1 MNFEVLQQKEISPT
15 VIKVIGAGGGGSNAV
30 NRMMAAGL
38 QNVDFVVANT
48 DLQALNYSNAPTKL
62 AIGSKLTGGLGA
74 GGKPEV
80 GEKAAVE
87 DTELITNA
95 VRGADMVFVTAGM
108 GGGTGTGA
116 VPVIAQIARDQ
127 GALTV
132 GVVTKPF
139 DFEGKVKQRLA
150 DEGIEKLRKSVDT
163 LIVIPNQY
171 LLKLV
176 DRRTPIKQAFVMA
189 DDVLRQAVQ
198 GISDLITHPGIIN
211 IDFADVKTTMEGQGD
226 AIMGIGTGEGD
237 NRACDAATGAINN
250 PLLEDS
256 HIEGANH
263 ILINIT
269 GNEDMTLMEVEEI
282 VKIVT
287 ANAESRRSYH
297 LRYRDGQYSGRQ
309 AQRDRYR
316 YRVHPGGLSGRH
328 RSFGCKRA
336 LRKTEGR
343 RFGRFHDR
351 QRMAAAQRARAEKRV
366 GSRNTER
373 SDAGDTAG
381 NNTPVGAT
389 ILIRRPSCACSSRR
403 RRTESTA
410 TEVILCI
417 PDNRRSTVETDGG
430 NLSGDRTSFLGL
442 ARAKNPFR
450 RRRRKLGT
458 ASLS

>member
-1 MNFEVLQQKEISPT
+1 MNYEVLEKRELSPT

-38 QNVDFVVANT
+38 ENVDFIVANT
-48 DLQALNYSNAPTKL
+48 DLQALNYANAPVKL

-87 DTELITNA
+87 DTEMIANA
-95 VRGADMVFVTAGM
+95 IRGADMVFVTAGM

-116 VPVIAQIARDQ
+116 VPVIAQIAREQ

-132 GVVTKPF
+132 GVVTRPF
-139 DFEGKVKQRLA
+139 DFEGKAKQRLA

-163 LIVIPNQY
+163 LIVIPNQH

-176 DRRTPIKQAFVMA
+176 DRRTPIKQAFIMA

-226 AIMGIGTGEGD
+226 AIMGIGNGEGD
-237 NRACDAATGAINN
+237 NRAVDAATNAINN

-256 HIEGANH
+256 NIEGANH

-287 ANAESRRSYH
+287 ANADPEALIIYGSAIDNAMGDRLSVTVIATGFISSSCQARVDRNAASARSERERKSDDSF
-297 LRYRDGQYSGRQ
+297 LTGNEWKQLNERKDKPV
-309 AQRDRYR
+309 A
-316 YRVHPGGLSGRH
+316 GLG
-328 RSFGCKRA
+328 
-336 LRKTEGR
+336 T
-343 RFGRFHDR
+343 
-351 QRMAAAQRARAEKRV
+351 
-366 GSRNTER
+366 RN
-373 SDAGDTAG
+373 G
-381 NNTPVGAT
+381 PVASQPVFA
-389 ILIRRPSCACSSRR
+389 PS
-403 RRTESTA
+403 
-410 TEVILCI
+410 
-417 PDNRRSTVETDGG
+417 
-430 NLSGDRTSFLGL
+430 SGDDLDTPTVMRMQQK
-442 ARAKNPFR
+442 APN
-450 RRRRKLGT
+450 
-458 ASLS
+458 

>member
-80 GEKAAVE
+80 GEKAAME

-116 VPVIAQIARDQ
+116 VPVIAQIAREQ

-150 DEGIEKLRKSVDT
+150 DEGIEKLRKAVDT

-256 HIEGANH
+256 RIEGANH

-287 ANAESRRSYH
+287 ANA
-297 LRYRDGQYSGRQ
+297 DP
-309 AQRDRYR
+309 D
-316 YRVHPGGLSGRH
+316 
-328 RSFGCKRA
+328 A
-336 LRKTEGR
+336 LIIYG
-343 RFGRFHDR
+343 
-351 QRMAAAQRARAEKRV
+351 
-366 GSRNTER
+366 
-373 SDAGDTAG
+373 
-381 NNTPVGAT
+381 
-389 ILIRRPSCACSSRR
+389 
-403 RRTESTA
+403 TA
-410 TEVILCI
+410 TDNTLGDKLSVTVIATGFI
-417 PDNRRSTVETDGG
+417 PAGYQVAIDRSAVSARSEKSKVSD
-430 NLSGDRTSFLGL
+430 SGDFMTGSEWRQLSERGQ
-442 ARAKNPFR
+442 KNVSG
-450 RRRRKLGT
+450 LGT
-458 ASLS
+458 RNGTAPVTQPVITPRSGDDLDTPTVMRMQQQKAPN

>member
-1 MNFEVLQQKEISPT
+1 MEFEILNQKEISPT

-30 NRMMAAGL
+30 NRMMEAGL
-38 QNVDFVVANT
+38 MNVDFMVANT
-48 DLQALNYSNAPTKL
+48 DLQALNYSNAPMKL

-80 GEKAAVE
+80 GEKAAME
-87 DTELITNA
+87 DTETITNA
-95 VRGADMVFVTAGM
+95 IRGADMVFVTAGM

-132 GVVTKPF
+132 GVVTRPF

-150 DEGIEKLRKSVDT
+150 EEGIEKLRQSVDT
-163 LIVIPNQY
+163 LIVIPNQH

-176 DRRTPIKQAFVMA
+176 DRRTPIKQAFIMA

-237 NRACDAATGAINN
+237 NRAVDAATNAINN

-269 GNEDMTLMEVEEI
+269 GNDDMTLLEVEEI

-287 ANAESRRSYH
+287 ANADPDALIIYGTATDNTLGDKISVTVIATGFISNNYQPSIDRSAV
-297 LRYRDGQYSGRQ
+297 S
-309 AQRDRYR
+309 A
-316 YRVHPGGLSGRH
+316 
-328 RSFGCKRA
+328 
-336 LRKTEGR
+336 
-343 RFGRFHDR
+343 
-351 QRMAAAQRARAEKRV
+351 
-366 GSRNTER
+366 R
-373 SDAGDTAG
+373 SDKTRNVDSG
-381 NNTPVGAT
+381 NFMTGREWKELNERAQKPVTGLGTRNSA
-389 ILIRRPSCACSSRR
+389 LSVAPVSSP
-403 RRTESTA
+403 A
-410 TEVILCI
+410 
-417 PDNRRSTVETDGG
+417 
-430 NLSGDRTSFLGL
+430 SGDDLETPTVVRMQQK
-442 ARAKNPFR
+442 AQN
-450 RRRRKLGT
+450 
-458 ASLS
+458 